1 LNRRQE
7 IPQDVRRSVSETIAR
22 VQRDGDAALREFA
35 RTFDGA
41 ALTSLEVPREEWR
54 RALGEC
60 DIELVAAMHRAA
72 ENITRVHTAW
82 MPAPIEI
89 EAEPGVRIVRR
100 PLGLDR
106 VGVYAPGGRA
116 AYASS
121 LLMGVIPAWV
131 AGVGEVVVCSPAS
144 RSGLPSALVLAAA
157 EVAGASR
164 VFAVG
169 GAGAIAAMALG
180 TASIP
185 RVDCIVGPGNAYVAE
200 AKQQVARDV
209 RIESPAGPS
218 EILALIDE
226 TADMRGIAAELLA
239 QAEHGIDSAA
249 IAVVIGREAA
259 LALNAA
265 MQRELQS
272 LERPETIRQAVAAC
286 GALLIADSA
295 TEAVAFADEYAPEH
309 LLVATRDAAAVAD
322 QVRNAACT
330 FVGCSSSV
338 TFGDYMTGANHV
350 LPTAGY
356 ARTHSGLG
364 TDAFIRWTTTQYVD
378 PSAARTLGPA
388 VNVFARAEGLTGHA
402 HAARYAGLVA

>member
-1 LNRRQE
+1 
-7 IPQDVRRSVSETIAR
+7 
-22 VQRDGDAALREFA
+22 A

-41 ALTSLEVPREEWR
+41 ELASIEVPREEWR
-54 RALGEC
+54 RALGRC
-60 DIELVAAMHRAA
+60 DIELVAALHRAA
-72 ENITRVHTAW
+72 ENIMRVHTAC
-82 MPAPIEI
+82 MPAPVEI
-89 EAEPGVRIVRR
+89 EVEPGVRIVRR
-100 PLGLDR
+100 PVGLDR
-106 VGVYAPGGRA
+106 VGIYAPGGRA

-144 RSGLPSALVLAAA
+144 RTGLPSALVLAAA

-180 TASIP
+180 TESIP
-185 RVDCIVGPGNAYVAE
+185 RVDCIVGPGNAYVTE

-209 RIESPAGPS
+209 RIESPAGPT
-218 EILALIDE
+218 EILVLLDD
-226 TADMRGIAAELLA
+226 TADMRAVAAELLA

-249 IAVVIGREAA
+249 VAVAIGRDAA
-259 LALNAA
+259 MALNAELE
-265 MQRELQS
+265 RELQS
-272 LERPETIRQAVAAC
+272 LEHSDTIRKALGAC
-286 GALLIADSA
+286 GALLIADSIE
-295 TEAVAFADEYAPEH
+295 EALAFAEGYAPEH
-309 LLVATRDAAAVAD
+309 LLIATRNAAAAAD

-364 TDAFIRWTTTQYVD
+364 TDAFVRWTTTQYVD
-378 PSAARTLGPA
+378 PTAARTLGPA
-388 VNVFARAEGLTGHA
+388 VSAFAGAEGLTAHA
-402 HAARYAGLVA
+402 RAARYAGLLP